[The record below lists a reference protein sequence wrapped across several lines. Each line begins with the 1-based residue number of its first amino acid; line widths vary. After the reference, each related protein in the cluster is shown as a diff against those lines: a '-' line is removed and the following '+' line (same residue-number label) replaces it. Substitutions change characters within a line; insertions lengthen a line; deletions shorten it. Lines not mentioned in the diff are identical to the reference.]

1 VPRGGLLHVGVRPA
15 HARVVEAISEEK
27 FYKLD
32 AEDSSGGVVDEFPAA
47 GLGVLHHDDRGSTN
61 ADAVQ
66 EEHEL
71 KRGVGHLAVV
81 FPVPFFYERKKC
93 WTNPELKGSS
103 KEYAPASGV
112 SRS

>member
-1 VPRGGLLHVGVRPA
+1 MAAVPHPVIPRGGLLHVGVRPA

-27 FYKLD
+27 FDKFN
-32 AEDSSGGVVDEFPAA
+32 AEDGGGGVVDELAAA

-61 ADAVQ
+61 ADVVQ

-81 FPVPFFYERKKC
+81 FPVSFFYERKKC
-93 WTNPELKGSS
+93 
-103 KEYAPASGV
+103 
-112 SRS
+112 